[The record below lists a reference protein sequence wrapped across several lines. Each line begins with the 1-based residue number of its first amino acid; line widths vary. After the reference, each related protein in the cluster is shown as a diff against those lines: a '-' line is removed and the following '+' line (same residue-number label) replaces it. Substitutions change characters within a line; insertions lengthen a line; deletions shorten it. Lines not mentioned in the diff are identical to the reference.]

1 MSLNPIPET
10 AYLRAPRLKAL
21 MLLAGSL
28 GFVVLGVFLLRDGEV
43 FGWLVAGF
51 FGLGVP
57 VALLMLFGKS
67 GLLLDRAGFEMP
79 VLAGRRRYAWRDVS
93 EFEVVTIYTATMIVF
108 DDLKSNG
115 FLAHANS
122 AVCGRNAGIG
132 AALISGDIN
141 EACALLNAFRNRAL
155 MGQP

>member
-1 MSLNPIPET
+1 MLRSDIPET
-10 AYLRAPRLKAL
+10 AFLRAPRMKAL
-21 MLLAGSL
+21 LLLLGSL
-28 GFVVLGVFLLRDGEV
+28 GFVALGVIILRDGQT
-43 FGWLVAGF
+43 FGWLVIGF

-79 VLAGRRRYAWRDVS
+79 VFGGRRRYAWRDVS

-132 AALISGDIN
+132 AALISGDIHQ
-141 EACALLNAFRNRAL
+141 ACALLNAFRNRAL
-155 MGQP
+155 VGQP